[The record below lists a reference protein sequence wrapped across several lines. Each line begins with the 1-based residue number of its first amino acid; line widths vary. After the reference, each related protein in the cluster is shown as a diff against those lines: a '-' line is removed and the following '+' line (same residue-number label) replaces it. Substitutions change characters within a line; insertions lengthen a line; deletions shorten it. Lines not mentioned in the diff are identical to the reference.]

1 MKRSISLWQLMG
13 FALTSLGGTLLH
25 FLYEW
30 SGNSLWIAPISGVN
44 ESTWEHMKLL
54 YFPMFVF
61 ALIQSRCF
69 ADRKD
74 FWCVK
79 LIGVITGLTAIPVLF
94 YTYNGIFGKSPDWF
108 NIANFFIAAAIAYL
122 TENNLYNRQSVKC
135 VYSPLAFAAL
145 CIIGLFFI
153 IFTFIPPQIPLFE
166 DPISGKYGIQ

>member
-61 ALIQSRCF
+61 ALVQSRSF
-69 ADRKD
+69 VDRKD

-108 NIANFFIAAAIAYL
+108 NIAIFFIAAAIAYL
-122 TENNLYNRQSVKC
+122 TENYLYNRQSITC
-135 VYSPLAFAAL
+135 AYSRLSFAAL

-153 IFTFIPPQIPLFE
+153 IFTFIPPRIPLFE
-166 DPISGKYGIQ
+166 DPISGQYGIQ